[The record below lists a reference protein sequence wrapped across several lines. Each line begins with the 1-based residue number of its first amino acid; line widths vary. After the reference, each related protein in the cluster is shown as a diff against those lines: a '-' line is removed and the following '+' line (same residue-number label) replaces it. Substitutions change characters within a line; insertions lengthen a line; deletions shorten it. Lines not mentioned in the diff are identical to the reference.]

1 MLRHGIR
8 EIRLH
13 GEILS
18 ASMLVA
24 IIFGKEFE
32 GIIESQK
39 YEFIYNTDESG
50 LFWRSLS

>member
-1 MLRHGIR
+1 MLHHGIR

-18 ASMLVA
+18 ACMVVA
-24 IIFGKEFE
+24 IKFGKEFE
-32 GIIESQK
+32 VIIESEK
-39 YEFIYNTDESG
+39 YEFIYNTDESR